1 MKKLLLVLAIML
13 ILAIAISISP
23 LAEYIY
29 SLYAAEMP
37 ADSTAITAAP
47 DTEANKTPTA
57 PSKYAVGF
65 ALGLSFLS
73 VIMAAVIFVKKR
85 EAGS

>member
-37 ADSTAITAAP
+37 DDVTVTAAP
-47 DTEANKTPTA
+47 DTEADKTPTA

>member
-37 ADSTAITAAP
+37 SDSTVTVAP
-47 DTEANKTPTA
+47 DTEADKTPT
-57 PSKYAVGF
+57 PPGKYAVGF
-65 ALGLSFLS
+65 ALGLSTLS
-73 VIMAAVIFVKKR
+73 VIMATVIFLKKR

>member
-37 ADSTAITAAP
+37 ADSTAITAP
-47 DTEANKTPTA
+47 DTEADKTPEA